1 MDVVVVGGGIAGAF
15 TGMFLRRLGANVKIV
30 ELPARYPRHGLIV
43 SPYMPNSVDLDLVL
57 RSLEIYRE
65 LGVRMWRV
73 PTLIIKRPGHDESKS
88 YWSKSGVEYRVVD
101 ESALRALGFRPLGKE
116 EYIYGYDFIVDVR
129 KAVSRA
135 KRGLTVL
142 RGRASLRVY
151 GDRAQVSVDG
161 KAIAA
166 DHVVLAAGGHNAS
179 LASEAGV
186 WVPLKPYCCT
196 ASVVLG
202 APEYSRVVL
211 GDYVSGFYS
220 RPISPPYNV
229 LGLAI
234 LGDGNMWCSDAGRGS
249 TMGPISRRAE
259 LRLARR
265 RRIRIVRTRVGMCE
279 GSADMMPVIGRHH
292 VIGNL
297 YIIGGLN
304 GYGAHVG
311 PALAELLADAVYG
324 GADPPVYP
332 LSRFAYG
339 RSTEPD
345 LGREPYKF

>member
-15 TGMFLRRLGANVKIV
+15 TGMFLRRLGANVSIV
-30 ELPARYPRHGLIV
+30 ELPPRYPRHGLIV

-65 LGVRMWRV
+65 LGVKMRRV
-73 PTLIIKRPGHDESKS
+73 PTLIIKRPGHGEAKS
-88 YWSKSGVEYRVVD
+88 YWSRSGVEYRVVD
-101 ESALRALGFRPLGKE
+101 ESTVRALGFRPLENE
-116 EYIYGYDFIVDVR
+116 EYIYGHDFIVDVGA
-129 KAVSRA
+129 AVSRA
-135 KRGLTVL
+135 KRGLKVL
-142 RGRASLRVY
+142 RGRASLRVD
-151 GDRAQVSVDG
+151 GGRAWVSVDG
-161 KAIAA
+161 KAVEA
-166 DHVVLAAGGHNAS
+166 DQVVLAAGGHNAA
-179 LASEAGV
+179 LASNAGV
-186 WVPLKPYCCT
+186 WLPLKPYCCT

-220 RPISPPYNV
+220 RPLSPTYGA
-229 LGLAI
+229 LGLAV
-234 LGDGNMWCSDAGRGS
+234 LGDGNMWCRGS
-249 TMGPISRRAE
+249 GDGNAMGPIIRRAE
-259 LRLARR
+259 LRLARK
-265 RRIRIVRTRVGMCE
+265 RRIRALWTRVGMCE

-292 VIGNL
+292 VVGNL

-339 RSTEPD
+339 RWTEPD